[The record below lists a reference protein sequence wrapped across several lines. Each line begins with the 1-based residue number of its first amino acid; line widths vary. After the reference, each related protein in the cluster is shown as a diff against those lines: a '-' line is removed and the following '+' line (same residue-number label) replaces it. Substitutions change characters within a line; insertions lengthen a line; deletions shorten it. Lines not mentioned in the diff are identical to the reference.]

1 MSKTATCCFSVGTK
15 RCSQGRCHHCPFN
28 HPASSNGSIVSP
40 SLLYN
45 KTKWSSGNRGTFSH
59 NAPCSLTYWHN
70 KILAAAQW
78 CSRCVCVCADT
89 KHFCFSPSPFK
100 ELLAAGIHSS
110 SFYLSELPSSLS
122 SPPPFSHY
130 VKLLWHCSTWA
141 SGVKI
146 FLLNDKWTCG

>member
-1 MSKTATCCFSVGTK
+1 MCCSPAG
-15 RCSQGRCHHCPFN
+15 CRCHLWAFN
-28 HPASSNGSIVSP
+28 HPVSSNGSIISLCLCYTTRLNATQATEALSP
-40 SLLYN
+40 IMLPVLWPTDT
-45 KTKWSSGNRGTFSH
+45 TK
-59 NAPCSLTYWHN
+59 YW
-70 KILAAAQW
+70 QQ
-78 CSRCVCVCADT
+78 RCGAVGVCVCADT

-122 SPPPFSHY
+122 LPPPFPHD